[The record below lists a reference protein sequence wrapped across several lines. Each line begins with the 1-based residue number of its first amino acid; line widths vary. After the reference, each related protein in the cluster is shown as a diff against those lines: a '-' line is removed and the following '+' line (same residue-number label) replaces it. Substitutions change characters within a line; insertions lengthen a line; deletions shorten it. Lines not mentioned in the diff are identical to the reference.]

1 MFATDVVII
10 FIVFIGVS
18 YILFGKKKDV
28 KEDSKFYKTMMNV
41 IFIHCCCN
49 HFVSLD
55 TDGIVL
61 PHNVF
66 ITICYSILN
75 NFYILLVN
83 LIFILISLLYKI
95 KGLCA

>member
-1 MFATDVVII
+1 MFAADIVII
-10 FIVFIGVS
+10 FIVFISVS
-18 YILFGKKKDV
+18 YILFGKKKSV

-41 IFIHCCCN
+41 IFIIVAVIIV
-49 HFVSLD
+49 VSLD

-66 ITICYSILN
+66 TAICYSVLLN

-83 LIFILISLLYKI
+83 LVFISLLCKI
-95 KGLCA
+95 K